1 MRNES
6 DYVLY
11 SCIRERVF
19 PRRREILEA
28 HKRQLIQWV
37 LERENVW
44 KDLVRC
50 EIVEQSTG
58 SGVAGEEWRQFA
70 RIYSYVLED
79 LRENTPWRM
88 A

>member
-1 MRNES
+1 MQNEQ

-11 SCIRERVF
+11 SCIRERVY

-28 HKRQLIQWV
+28 DKRQLIQWV

-50 EIVEQSTG
+50 EIVPDLKG
-58 SGVAGEEWRQFA
+58 SRACGPEWLQFA
-70 RIYSYVLED
+70 RVYRAVLED
-79 LRENTPWRM
+79 LRESSGTL

>member
-11 SCIRERVF
+11 ACIRERVF

-28 HKRQLIQWV
+28 DKRQLVQWI

-50 EIVEQSTG
+50 EIVEQPTG
-58 SGVAGEEWRQFA
+58 SRVAGKEWRQFA
-70 RIYSYVLED
+70 RIYSLVLDD
-79 LRENTPWRM
+79 LQENADTL

>member
-1 MRNES
+1 MRNEQ
-6 DYVLY
+6 DFVLY

-19 PRRREILEA
+19 PRRKQILEA
-28 HKRQLIQWV
+28 DKRQLVQWI

-50 EIVEQSTG
+50 EIVEQHTG
-58 SGVAGEEWRQFA
+58 SRVAGKEWRQFA
-70 RIYSYVLED
+70 RVYSYVLED
-79 LRENTPWRM
+79 LRENADTL

>member
-1 MRNES
+1 MRNEQ
-6 DYVLY
+6 DFVLY
-11 SCIRERVF
+11 SCIRERVY

-28 HKRQLIQWV
+28 DKRQLIQWV

-50 EIVEQSTG
+50 EIVEQATG
-58 SGVAGEEWRQFA
+58 SRVAGEEWRNFCKVY
-70 RIYSYVLED
+70 RLVLED
-79 LRENTPWRM
+79 LRENADTS